1 MPIAATKTFACFT
14 VGVGVGL
21 GGYFLKYKHWQY
33 RQREMVFATVK
44 EEIQLMG
51 KANRKAMKRKYAQAA
66 V

>member
-1 MPIAATKTFACFT
+1 
-14 VGVGVGL
+14 
-21 GGYFLKYKHWQY
+21 
-33 RQREMVFATVK
+33 MVFATVK